1 MVHLFPERPLA
12 SLMLM
17 MVAIVLTLGN
27 FCLLS
32 HLFQHVPYI
41 LGLFKGQWEQG
52 PHGGA
57 SYLHSFP
64 GSVLPPSRLHLSKVI
79 LTLSSGRQHH
89 TSMLGG
95 RGEKAVDG
103 ACSSEII
110 AMKLTSDEECD
121 GLKWS

>member
-1 MVHLFPERPLA
+1 
-12 SLMLM
+12 
-17 MVAIVLTLGN
+17 MVAVVLTLGN

-32 HLFQHVPYI
+32 HLFQHAPYF
-41 LGLFKGQWEQG
+41 LGGFKGQWEQG

-64 GSVLPPSRLHLSKVI
+64 RSIPTPSRLRLSNFDPLKWQAVSHI
-79 LTLSSGRQHH
+79 SAMRQ
-89 TSMLGG
+89 
-95 RGEKAVDG
+95 GEKAVDD

-110 AMKLTSDEECD
+110 AMQLTSDEKCD